1 MQSMKD
7 FAERF
12 TPSEQ
17 EVHDNPKTILTS
29 HHPWDPVNVEF
40 DNNKHSMEEEIERV
54 CGFSSINTKAQWQ
67 EMHNND

>member
-1 MQSMKD
+1 MQSTKD

-40 DNNKHSMEEEIERV
+40 NNGKHSTEEETERV
-54 CGFSSINTKAQWQ
+54 RGVSAIDTNA
-67 EMHNND
+67 